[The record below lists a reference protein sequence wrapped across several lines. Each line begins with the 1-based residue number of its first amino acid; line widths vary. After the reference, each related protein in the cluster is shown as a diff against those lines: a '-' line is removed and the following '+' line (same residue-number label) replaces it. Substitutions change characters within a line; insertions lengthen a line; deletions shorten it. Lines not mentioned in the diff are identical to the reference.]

1 MDSGEDSPRPTNRRR
16 VDEDSDDDMLG
27 NGLNR
32 FGNGGGR
39 EEDEDEDQQ
48 QDLPAYELHRVQ
60 PDPFDGRADPYVVS
74 DLESAKRLM
83 ESFALLFDTQHY
95 QGEGYAGMIA
105 KLFRLAVTESQPDL
119 RDVVDV
125 VFHKMHHSSAA
136 EVAEHVKVY
145 GCHTDSLIASIR
157 AMFLP
162 NKAHP
167 DVQEMYEQNMLFLD
181 TMSMTVSMHKFTLLS
196 IIAQKAGDLKIMTD
210 ATISMKPFEELKD
223 QVKLQKHLFR
233 LFEEQKNRVYSDK
246 VSLCQERECLYL
258 YCTFAFLTPVSSKAS
273 VAAVIICRTLSSI
286 SLSSPQSMP
295 SGESVSCQRRSCARS
310 LCQLCLNLGQSS
322 VSKPDAG
329 KCFTETL
336 WGANSGAKWAPPS

>member
-167 DVQEMYEQNMLFLD
+167 DVQEMYEQNMLLLD
-181 TMSMTVSMHKFTLLS
+181 SMSMTVSMHRFTLLS
-196 IIAQKAGDLKIMTD
+196 IIAQKAGDLKIMAD

-246 VSLCQERECLYL
+246 VSLRQERECLYL

-286 SLSSPQSMP
+286 SLSSPRSMVCLP
-295 SGESVSCQRRSCARS
+295 S
-310 LCQLCLNLGQSS
+310 
-322 VSKPDAG
+322 
-329 KCFTETL
+329 
-336 WGANSGAKWAPPS
+336 